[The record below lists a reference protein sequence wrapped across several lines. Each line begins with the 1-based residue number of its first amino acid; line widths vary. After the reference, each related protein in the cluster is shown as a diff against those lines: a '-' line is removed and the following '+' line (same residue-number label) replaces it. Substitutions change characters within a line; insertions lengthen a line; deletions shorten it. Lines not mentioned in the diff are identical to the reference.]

1 MIHTC
6 AMRVLAALL
15 LLTATAVADPAPPA
29 AKPAEPLTKCK
40 RIGKGAER
48 KILCEVQAPIIV
60 KAKPPKP
67 AVAVVARDGR
77 AVTGRPK
84 SEDRLQGLSPFS
96 K

>member
-15 LLTATAVADPAPPA
+15 LLTATAVADPTPT
-29 AKPAEPLTKCK
+29 AKQSEPQTTC
-40 RIGKGAER
+40 RRVGKGAER
-48 KILCEVQAPIIV
+48 KIVCEVREPIIV
-60 KAKPPKP
+60 KVKPHKP
-67 AVAVVARDGR
+67 AVVMVTRDGR

-84 SEDRLQGLSPFS
+84 SEDRLQGLSPFT

>member
-1 MIHTC
+1 
-6 AMRVLAALL
+6 MRVLAALL
-15 LLTATAVADPAPPA
+15 LLTATAAADPAPA
-29 AKPAEPLTKCK
+29 DKPAEPQTKC
-40 RIGKGAER
+40 RRVGKGAER
-48 KILCEVQAPIIV
+48 KIECEVTKPIIV

-84 SEDRLQGLSPFS
+84 SEDRLKGLSPFT

>member
-15 LLTATAVADPAPPA
+15 LLTATAVADPTPT

-40 RIGKGAER
+40 RVGKGAER

-84 SEDRLQGLSPFS
+84 SEDRLQGLSPFT